1 MRKIID
7 YCKAKGTQQMSGMT
21 MPTNRG
27 MLTLAQKWALPSIFI
42 LRMALLTWFCHYAKY
57 KSDRRS
63 QGSSVTFFDLLPA
76 PILLQVLN
84 TPRFGFTHLV
94 TSPGKYDIHL

>member
-27 MLTLAQKWALPSIFI
+27 MLTLAQK
-42 LRMALLTWFCHYAKY
+42 M
-57 KSDRRS
+57 
-63 QGSSVTFFDLLPA
+63 
-76 PILLQVLN
+76 
-84 TPRFGFTHLV
+84 GFAV
-94 TSPGKYDIHL
+94 DIHFEDGTADMVLPLR